1 LKYLSSLNLK
11 TSHKRIRLEMCPI
24 VAYDKLYLDD
34 PYSFLY
40 ESLESKGK
48 RGRFSFVGGK
58 PFLILKSYGQDI
70 SIQYHD
76 QLYQEKGN
84 PFTVLRALVNGRR
97 TGAQVLPFA
106 GGAVGYVSYDAIR
119 FIENIPDNNP
129 DKMHVP
135 DTYFMFPSEVIV
147 FDHQEKTVDV
157 ISYTEEGGYKQ
168 IDAIEVSLRALDR
181 STIRKIP
188 KGNGYSLPFESN
200 FTPQDYGDIVKKARE
215 YIKAGDVFQVVLS
228 QRFGFPLDV
237 HPFTVYSALRR
248 TNPSPYMYY
257 LNLDGLT
264 IAGSSPEILV
274 KVKDKRV
281 TTRPLAG
288 TRPRGHNEQED
299 QAFENDL
306 LSDDKE
312 KAEHVML
319 VDLARND
326 IGRVCDY
333 GTVHVD
339 DMMTIERYSKV
350 MHIVSNVEGRLRQ
363 DCDAFDVFEASFPA
377 GTVSGAPKVRS
388 MEIIDELETLRRGI
402 YAGSIG
408 YFDFSGNMDMCIA
421 IRNIIMLKNRG
432 YIQAGAG
439 IVADSQPDKEYQETR
454 NKAKALMHAIEMVSG
469 HNKAT

>member
-1 LKYLSSLNLK
+1 MKYLSSLNLK
-11 TSHKRIRLEMCPI
+11 TSHKRIDLEMCPV
-24 VAYDKLYLDD
+24 VAYETLYLDD
-34 PYSFLY
+34 PFSFLY

-58 PFLILKSYGQDI
+58 PFLILKSYGEEI

-76 QLYQEKGN
+76 ELYKEKGN

-119 FIENIPDNNP
+119 FIENIPDANP
-129 DKMHVP
+129 DEMHVP

-147 FDHQEKTVDV
+147 FDHREKTVDV
-157 ISYTEEGGYKQ
+157 ITYSEEGGLKH
-168 IDAIEVSLRALDR
+168 IDVLEESLRSMDR
-181 STIRKIP
+181 TAIRKLP
-188 KGNGYSLPFESN
+188 EGNGDSLPFNSN
-200 FTPQDYGDIVKKARE
+200 FTPQAYGDIVEKAKE
-215 YIKAGDVFQVVLS
+215 YILAGDIFQVVLS
-228 QRFGFPLDV
+228 QRFGFPLNV
-237 HPFTVYSALRR
+237 HPFTAYGALRR

-257 LNLDGLT
+257 LNFDGLT
-264 IAGSSPEILV
+264 VAGSSPEILV
-274 KVKDKRV
+274 KVKDKQV

-288 TRPRGHNEQED
+288 TRPRGED
-299 QAFENDL
+299 QKKDEALEKDL
-306 LSDDKE
+306 LSDEKE

-339 DMMTIERYSKV
+339 DMMSIERYSKV

-421 IRNIIMLKNRG
+421 IRNIVMLKDQG

-439 IVADSQPDKEYQETR
+439 IVADSQPEKEYQETR

-469 HNKAT
+469 KNAST